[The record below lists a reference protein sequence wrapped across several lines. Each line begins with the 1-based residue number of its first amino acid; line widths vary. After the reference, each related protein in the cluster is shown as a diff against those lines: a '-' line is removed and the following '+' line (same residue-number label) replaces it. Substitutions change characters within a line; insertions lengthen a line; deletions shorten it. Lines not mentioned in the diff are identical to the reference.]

1 MAPITVVNLGSL
13 NIDRVFRVAHI
24 AAPGETIAAE
34 SLEVFAGGKGL
45 NQSIA
50 LARAGALVCHAGKI
64 GADGGWLLDK
74 LTAEGVDVRGVRV
87 GDAPTGQAIIQVDR
101 AGENSILLWP
111 GANAEITPAEID
123 AALSDVPR
131 GGWLLVQNETSAV
144 DHAIRRAKQL
154 GLRVALNP
162 APLDGRVS
170 SYPLELVDLLCV
182 NQIEGGALSGVEA
195 PQDIAGALAERLP
208 RAEVLLTLGAAGA
221 LYRCGPQSLS
231 EPAPKVTVCDTTAAG
246 DTFLGY
252 FLASRIA
259 GDDPGRSLARACH
272 AAALAVTRPG
282 ASDSIP
288 YAAELGGH

>member
-74 LTAEGVDVRGVRV
+74 LKAEGVDVRGVRV

-221 LYRCGPQSLS
+221 LYRCGPQSLA
-231 EPAPKVTVCDTTAAG
+231 EPALQVAVCDTTAAG

>member
-50 LARAGALVCHAGKI
+50 LARAGALVFHAGKI

-74 LTAEGVDVRGVRV
+74 LKAEGVDVRGVRV

-221 LYRCGPQSLS
+221 LYRCGPQSLA
-231 EPAPKVTVCDTTAAG
+231 EPALQVAVCDTTAAG